1 MAKRSAHGE
10 MEILGAQCEGKP
22 LASVKLPAAPGADGF
37 ITLEAALPRSLTGT
51 QNLCVRFTGDT
62 RPTMW
67 VLDEMTLLPR

>member
-1 MAKRSAHGE
+1 VR
-10 MEILGAQCEGKP
+10 
-22 LASVKLPAAPGADGF
+22 LPAAPGADGF
-37 ITLEAALPRSLTGT
+37 ITLEAALPRSLKGT